1 MNFISQ
7 VLNDL
12 ISLVYPNLC
21 YTCDGYLSREEDMI
35 CSKCLYQLPLT
46 NYHKD
51 ENNEVAKLF
60 WGRIHMS
67 GATSLFFFHKGTKYQ
82 KMMHE
87 FKYRGKKKIGY
98 LLGKYF
104 ASQLTDTGWGKDV
117 DAIVPVPLHPKK
129 ERKRGYNQSAQIAY
143 GMAEILNTPVD
154 ENILIRHTFSSTQTK
169 MNKEERWENVKSI
182 FSCPQKQ
189 NLPYSHILIVDD
201 IVTTGATIEACANEL
216 TKAGAEKI
224 SVATLAFSA
233 Q

>member
-7 VLNDL
+7 ALNDL

-21 YTCDGYLSREEDMI
+21 YTCDGYLSKEEDII

-60 WGRIHMS
+60 WGRIPISH
-67 GATSLFFFHKGTKYQ
+67 ATSMFFFQKGTKYQ

-98 LLGKYF
+98 LMGKYF
-104 ASQLTDTGWGKDV
+104 ASQLAETEWCRDI

-129 ERKRGYNQSAQIAY
+129 ERKRGFNQSTQIAL
-143 GMAEILNTPVD
+143 GIAEIMDKPV
-154 ENILIRHTFSSTQTK
+154 EEKILIRHTYSSTQTK
-169 MNKEERWENVKSI
+169 MSKEERWENVQSI
-182 FSCPQKQ
+182 FSCPQKST
-189 NLPYSHILIVDD
+189 LPYSHILIVDD

-216 TKAGAEKI
+216 IKAGVEKI
-224 SVATLAFSA
+224 SVATLAYSS